1 MSEAIKELTSK
12 VDNLA
17 IHNKMLETQ
26 IAQQAGSSQ
35 RQLGKFPGQPE
46 INPNEHCKAVSL
58 RSGKKL
64 EDSKEKREYDEDKGG
79 EEKEKGTTETQT
91 LETEETNEQV
101 SKYVPPK
108 PYQPPVPFPQRLAK
122 AKLDKQFGKFLEVL
136 KKLYINVPF
145 TEALK
150 QMPTY
155 AKFLKDIL
163 SNKRKLEEYETV
175 ALTEECS
182 ALIQNKLPPKLKD
195 PGSLSISCLIGNT
208 NFDKS
213 FV

>member
-64 EDSKEKREYDEDKGG
+64 EDSKEKKEYDEDKGVKKKK
-79 EEKEKGTTETQT
+79 KEQ
-91 LETEETNEQV
+91 LRH
-101 SKYVPPK
+101 K
-108 PYQPPVPFPQRLAK
+108 P
-122 AKLDKQFGKFLEVL
+122 
-136 KKLYINVPF
+136 
-145 TEALK
+145 
-150 QMPTY
+150 
-155 AKFLKDIL
+155 
-163 SNKRKLEEYETV
+163 
-175 ALTEECS
+175 
-182 ALIQNKLPPKLKD
+182 
-195 PGSLSISCLIGNT
+195 
-208 NFDKS
+208 
-213 FV
+213 